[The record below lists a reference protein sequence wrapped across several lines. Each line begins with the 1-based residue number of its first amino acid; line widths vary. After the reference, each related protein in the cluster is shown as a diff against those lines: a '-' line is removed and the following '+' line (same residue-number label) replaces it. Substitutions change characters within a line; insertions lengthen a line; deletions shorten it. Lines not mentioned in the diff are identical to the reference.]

1 MVRRLILDQEH
12 IQRPPFPA
20 MTYAIVGLSGIS
32 TPFEMLSQSL
42 RQIIYALLTR
52 APLNERA
59 SSFTPFDLHV
69 LGTPPAFVLSQDQTL
84 HLLYCLPYRA
94 LLPQR
99 GFHSLALAPHC
110 FALHPLKEQIPH
122 RPTTAARRTSQRIP
136 ASAGSV
142 LRQAFF
148 LSSLF
153 YRILFFF

>member
-12 IQRPPFPA
+12 MQRPPFPA

-84 HLLYCLPYRA
+84 QFELPVSKSILAFKTFELLGPQFTTLAIRFSKTKFPSATGVPRCKESRLYTR
-94 LLPQR
+94 LL
-99 GFHSLALAPHC
+99 S
-110 FALHPLKEQIPH
+110 
-122 RPTTAARRTSQRIP
+122 TST
-136 ASAGSV
+136 
-142 LRQAFF
+142 
-148 LSSLF
+148 
-153 YRILFFF
+153 FFFKKKLISPN

>member
-20 MTYAIVGLSGIS
+20 TTYAIVGLSGIS

-84 HLLYCLPYRA
+84 QFELPVSNLLLAFKSFLNCMARNSQHLLFGF
-94 LLPQR
+94 QR
-99 GFHSLALAPHC
+99 TTRRRFRFSSVAAELA
-110 FALHPLKEQIPH
+110 
-122 RPTTAARRTSQRIP
+122 S
-136 ASAGSV
+136 
-142 LRQAFF
+142 
-148 LSSLF
+148 
-153 YRILFFF
+153 Y